1 MSLDIT
7 ACNLETN
14 ICQNGQLKTQ
24 VEINFQMEFKIDA
37 EYNL

>member
-7 ACNLETN
+7 ACNLETDS
-14 ICQNGQLKTQ
+14 CQNGQLKMQ
-24 VEINFQMEFKIDA
+24 IEINFQMEFKVDA